1 MTSPVYTKC
10 AVFIT
15 FILGCGFLLMPYPAM
30 RALINNRY
38 LATYNCSDA
47 RNFTY
52 SGKNSGAYR
61 ATALANLTL
70 PETRARVWQTGT
82 QIGLETVQQDDSNS
96 STDTTDTTQTV
107 IVKLHYPGLSTW
119 LPYTFNSRA
128 DTLNWF
134 SGLGSSSQFQ
144 CVADISGEWGYTRPA
159 LLNLPLYYTSCA
171 GGVVFIFMS
180 GFICYMDSRRQRR
193 TRYDYRY
200 IN

>member
-1 MTSPVYTKC
+1 M
-10 AVFIT
+10 T
-15 FILGCGFLLMPYPAM
+15 FILGCGLLLMPYPAI
-30 RALINNRY
+30 RQIINDRY
-38 LATYNCSDA
+38 LVTYNCSDA

-52 SGKNSGAYR
+52 SGKTRGAYR

-70 PETRARVWQTGT
+70 PDTSTMVLQTGT
-82 QIGLETVQQDDSNS
+82 ELQDDINS
-96 STDTTDTTQTV
+96 STDTTGTTQTV

-119 LPYTFNSRA
+119 LPYSFNSRA
-128 DTLNWF
+128 DTMSWF

-144 CVADISGEWGYTRPA
+144 CVADIDSEWGYTRPA
-159 LLNLPLYYTSCA
+159 LPNLPLYYTSCA
-171 GGVVFIFMS
+171 GGVVFVFMS